1 MVWGVVPADAPGGP
15 DRGCTQYNYVNG
27 TSDGH
32 VNKISMQNMEKDP
45 FLK

>member
-1 MVWGVVPADAPGGP
+1 MLLGGQI
-15 DRGCTQYNYVNG
+15 GAAEIYNYVNG
-27 TSDGH
+27 TSNVH

>member
-1 MVWGVVPADAPGGP
+1 MLLVAQIGAAHI
-15 DRGCTQYNYVNG
+15 YNYVNG